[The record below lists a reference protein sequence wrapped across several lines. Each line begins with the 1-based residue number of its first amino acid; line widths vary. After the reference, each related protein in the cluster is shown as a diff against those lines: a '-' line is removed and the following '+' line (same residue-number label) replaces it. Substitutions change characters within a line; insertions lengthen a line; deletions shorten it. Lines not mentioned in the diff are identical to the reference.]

1 MPAWSSSDHIA
12 EKTLAGSPERPN
24 LPANTL
30 TANSWRQDMF
40 RDRLKAIALWNDK
53 QIWCP
58 DIMLAWVIAVAS
70 VGSIVVLGPSLGA

>member
-1 MPAWSSSDHIA
+1 
-12 EKTLAGSPERPN
+12 
-24 LPANTL
+24 
-30 TANSWRQDMF
+30 MF

>member
-1 MPAWSSSDHIA
+1 
-12 EKTLAGSPERPN
+12 
-24 LPANTL
+24 
-30 TANSWRQDMF
+30 MF

-53 QIWCP
+53 PIWCP